1 MKGTDMQHEDP
12 SADSTP
18 APAARA
24 ATRRSAPKKASP
36 ERPLADDAMS
46 RDGLERLFLA
56 ELPMIEGVI
65 ASLARK
71 KRLSAIETEEF
82 ASEVHLRIIS
92 NDYAILRKF
101 RAHSTLRTFLTVVIQ
116 RMFLDYRDAQWGKWR
131 PSARSRRE
139 GDLGVLFERL
149 TIRDGM
155 AFEEACTQ
163 LEMTRPGALDRDA
176 LERIYAGFRQR
187 GRPRLVND
195 ELGGE
200 AIPSDE
206 SADDGVVR
214 AEERRALMQA
224 IDALGAALND
234 TPAADYLILK
244 LHFGD
249 GLSLSAIARRL
260 KLDQKWLYRRLAR
273 LLHQLRAL
281 VESAGVL
288 GQSVL
293 PVLGRADADPIGVFS
308 QR

>member
-1 MKGTDMQHEDP
+1 MKGTDMQHEFL

-18 APAARA
+18 APAAAA
-24 ATRRSAPKKASP
+24 ATRRSAPRKASP
-36 ERPLADDAMS
+36 EQPIADGAMS
-46 RDGLERLFLA
+46 RDSLEQRFLA
-56 ELPMIEGVI
+56 ELPMIERLI
-65 ASLARK
+65 ASLARQ
-71 KRLSAIETEEF
+71 KRLSAIEADEF
-82 ASEVHLRIIS
+82 ASEVHLRLIN

-101 RAHSTLRTFLTVVIQ
+101 RAHSSLRTFLTVVIQ

-149 TIRDGM
+149 TVRDGM

-163 LEMTRPGALDRDA
+163 LEMTRPDAVDRNT

-195 ELGGE
+195 EIGSE
-200 AIPSDE
+200 AVASDE

-214 AEERRALMQA
+214 AEERRAFVQA
-224 IDALGAALND
+224 VDALGTALNG

-244 LHFGD
+244 LHFAD
-249 GLSLSAIARRL
+249 GLPLSAIARRL
-260 KLDQKWLYRRLAR
+260 KLDQKRLYRRLAR
-273 LLHQLRAL
+273 LLTELRAL
-281 VESAGVL
+281 MESAGVL
-288 GQSVL
+288 GKSVL
-293 PVLGRADADPIGVFS
+293 PVLGRADADAAGVFS